1 MIMKEKGQNL
11 LSSVPMSDKL
21 TFKLNK
27 VVGPS
32 QIIIKSWESS
42 PESKHKFQQ
51 N

>member
-1 MIMKEKGQNL
+1 MKEKGSFYFL
-11 LSSVPMSDKL
+11 LSDKL

-27 VVGPS
+27 AVGPS